1 MAKVRFILLPAAF
14 FLLFSWGESSLATTP
29 EALIRTHGE
38 KIKYQ
43 ERDGNY
49 FEGIRPR
56 LRATT
61 AADLISVAL
70 KPVAGFGKDLPEFLF
85 LRVPLKFP
93 AAGKS
98 FLGSSFGSDYDM
110 PNVTVREPKV
120 NYWLAH
126 IKFRKS
132 KSKIDRYLMFK
143 WSTRAVLGAANIAPD
158 ALQLLAE
165 DYYDILYPVLLSPSG
180 KLGEVRYE
188 FGIYAEERLILLKSF
203 RIFSSRNRDLIFSLN
218 INKSP
223 LEAYELITIS
233 WDGRSEGGK
242 PVDSGN
248 YIIEFDGEVK
258 DEQSAILFRSPSYQ
272 FQHDPALLQ
281 KK

>member
-43 ERDGNY
+43 ERDGNR

-61 AADLISVAL
+61 AADLVSVAL

-93 AAGKS
+93 AAGKG

-110 PNVTVREPKV
+110 PNVMVREPKV
-120 NYWLAH
+120 NYWLDH
-126 IKFRKS
+126 IKFCKS
-132 KSKIDRYLMFK
+132 KTDRYLMFK
-143 WSTRAVLGAANIAPD
+143 WSTRAVLDPANIAPN
-158 ALQLLAE
+158 ALQVLAE
-165 DYYDILYPVLLSPSG
+165 DYYDILYPVILSPSR

-223 LEAYELITIS
+223 VEAHELITIS
-233 WDGRSEGGK
+233 WDGRSDRGK
-242 PVDSGN
+242 PVDYGN

-258 DEQSAILFRSPSYQ
+258 DEQSAILFRSPSYR